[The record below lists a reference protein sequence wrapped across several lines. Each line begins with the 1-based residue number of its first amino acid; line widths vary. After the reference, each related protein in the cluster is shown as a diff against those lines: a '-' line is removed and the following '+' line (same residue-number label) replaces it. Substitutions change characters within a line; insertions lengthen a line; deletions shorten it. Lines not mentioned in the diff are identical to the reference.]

1 MEDKF
6 EAFEED
12 FEEQVP
18 NYVVWVFSYNAN
30 DMIIGDHF
38 VSDHGPD
45 AEAAAQAAEKLVND
59 PEALKQCALKDAAYV
74 QVTVE
79 TVVEV
84 DGWTVNAGNIFDE
97 YVKLD

>member
-18 NYVVWVFSYNAN
+18 NYVIWVFSYTAN
-30 DMIIGDHF
+30 DMIIGDYF
-38 VSDHGPD
+38 VADFGPD
-45 AEAAAQAAEKLVND
+45 AEAAAAHAEKLVSD
-59 PEALKQCALKDAAYV
+59 PEALKQYALKDAAYV

-84 DGWTVNAGNIFDE
+84 DGWTTNAGNIFDE
-97 YVKLD
+97 FVKL